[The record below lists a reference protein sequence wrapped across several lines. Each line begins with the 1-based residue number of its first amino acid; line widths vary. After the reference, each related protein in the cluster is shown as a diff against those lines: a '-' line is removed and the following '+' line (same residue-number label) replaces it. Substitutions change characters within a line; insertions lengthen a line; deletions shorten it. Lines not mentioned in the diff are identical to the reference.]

1 MKKVKYIIE
10 VNESTASEI
19 KKLVDYHN
27 MKVDFGELNRDKIKE
42 EDIIKAAI
50 AEYLNLF
57 SATQKSQSLLTINM
71 ENNRKIQLNIKPI
84 LKEKGM
90 KQADLAHITGINKAN
105 ISDILNHKYLPGL
118 EVFIKIWVALDCP
131 PLNEI
136 IRLIPVDEGRK

>member
-27 MKVDFGELNRDKIKE
+27 MKVDFGELDRDKINE

-71 ENNRKIQLNIKPI
+71 ENKGEIQLNFKPV
-84 LKEKGM
+84 LKGKKM
-90 KQADLAHITGINKAN
+90 KQAELANITGLNKAN

-118 EVFIKIWVALDCP
+118 EVFLKIWVALDCP

-136 IRLIPVDEGRK
+136 IRIVPKKED